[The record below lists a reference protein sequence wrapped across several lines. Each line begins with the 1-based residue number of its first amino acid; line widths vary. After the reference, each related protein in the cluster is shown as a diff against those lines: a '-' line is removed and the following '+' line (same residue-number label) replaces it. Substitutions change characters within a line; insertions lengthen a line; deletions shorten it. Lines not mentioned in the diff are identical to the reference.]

1 MNQHKELQSFFE
13 EFGYQI
19 YENISPN
26 SNGDKLKRNILLNRF
41 LNPDNATFMPFVV
54 NNIEQ
59 LATYFQ
65 NEYSQKGPQKP
76 ELTLNQKID
85 AQLRELRIHLSETE
99 IHHLLN
105 DKKVVTKLALKKQN
119 EQAQSQYN
127 SIEIKLNPKTED
139 STLSIRF
146 RQPKIIIP
154 KEIAQKI
161 SKNDRKMIAL
171 LIQSNQ
177 SFTFNLT
184 DTILRIV
191 PAEKTKK
198 EVQAPQMQNSIFSD
212 LKQLK
217 FKM

>member
-1 MNQHKELQSFFE
+1 MNQYKELQSFFE
-13 EFGYQI
+13 EFGFQV

-41 LNPDNATFMPFVV
+41 LNPDNVIFMPFVV

-65 NEYSQKGPQKP
+65 NEYSQKGLQKP
-76 ELTLNQKID
+76 ELTLNQRID
-85 AQLRELRIHLSETE
+85 AQLKELRIHLSETE

-139 STLSIRF
+139 TTLSIRF
-146 RQPKIIIP
+146 KQPKIIIP

-161 SKNDRKMIAL
+161 SKNDRKMMAL

-177 SFTFNLT
+177 SFSFNLT
-184 DTILRIV
+184 DTKLRFE
-191 PAEKTKK
+191 PAKKMKK
-198 EVQAPQMQNSIFSD
+198 EVQAPQTQSSIFSD
-212 LKQLK
+212 QKQPK
-217 FKM
+217 FKI